1 MTSVME
7 MDTTVTIVQPDIT
20 VIIGIDM
27 HASLATTVRKVLIMR
42 RFVLKEHIQET
53 TLLAVVPV
61 LLVTTALMLVRQL
74 RPHVKLVTTVL
85 LLLPL
90 QQSILLVTTVMPM
103 QAQSRYALLAH
114 TQVTMHHLTVILV
127 LPATIVVQAVQI
139 TLHVTLATTALKARA
154 VRLRVQQELTAIRL
168 YLRRAQIVVRTLF
181 LILQPQHTAK
191 IVPMARPPR

>member
-1 MTSVME
+1 MTSAME
-7 MDTTVTIVQPDIT
+7 MDTTVTTVQLDIT

-61 LLVTTALMLVRQL
+61 LLVTTALMLVR
-74 RPHVKLVTTVL
+74 RPRLHVMLVTTALPL
-85 LLLPL
+85 LAL

-103 QAQSRYALLAH
+103 QAQSRHALLAH

-127 LPATIVVQAVQI
+127 LPATTVVQAVQF
-139 TLHVTLATTALKARA
+139 TLHVTLVTTALKARA

-168 YLRRAQIVVRTLF
+168 YLRFAQIVVRTLI